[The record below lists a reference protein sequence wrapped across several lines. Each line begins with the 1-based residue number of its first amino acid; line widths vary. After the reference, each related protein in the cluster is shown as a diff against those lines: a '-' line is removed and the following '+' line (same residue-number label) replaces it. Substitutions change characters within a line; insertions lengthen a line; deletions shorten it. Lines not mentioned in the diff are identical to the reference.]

1 MPIVHVKLVALLREA
16 VGGKDKV
23 DIEIKNT
30 STKLRDVIDELFVKY
45 PRLKNLVEELGK
57 RGLDVLF
64 VLNGKETNL
73 DAEVRDGDEIVILPP
88 ASGG

>member
-1 MPIVHVKLVALLREA
+1 MPVVHVKLVALLREA
-16 VGGKDKV
+16 VGEKDRV

-30 STKLRDVIDELFVKY
+30 STKLRDVINKLFAKY
-45 PRLKNLVEELGK
+45 PRLRTLVEELGK